1 MFLIWVMQMKT
12 TYGDMRRR
20 GARRQTGFFRR
31 VGMYMENFK
40 DFKQV
45 WRGRETANSK
55 PFHCDVVF

>member
-1 MFLIWVMQMKT
+1 MQMKT